1 MRLRLLSVAAWAAI
15 AFAPG
20 AAHAADAPRFEPPA
34 PYVSLRGGYAL
45 RSFYGLPVD
54 AGVVGL
60 GLGGRSGR
68 LSFYLSLDALFGATR
83 EGLSVR
89 QLDLGARAE
98 LAFGRLR
105 VGLGPYVG
113 ALSVERITKPETL
126 TGLSVGGRAQLTTD
140 VASWGRAGGAFF
152 GVELSAGVA
161 GSGAFYG
168 PSLIAGGRAF

>member
-1 MRLRLLSVAAWAAI
+1 MSRRLSTAAACLSI

-20 AAHAADAPRFEPPA
+20 AAHAADAPRFEQSG
-34 PYVSLRGGYAL
+34 PYASLRGGYAL

-60 GLGGRSGR
+60 GLGGRSRR
-68 LSFYLSLDALFGATR
+68 LSFYLSLDVLFGATR
-83 EGLSVR
+83 EGLTVR

-98 LAFGRLR
+98 IAFGRLR

-113 ALSVERITKPETL
+113 ALSVERITKPATL
-126 TGLSVGGRAQLTTD
+126 SGLSVGGRAQLTAD
-140 VASWGRAGGAFF
+140 VASWGGAGGAFF
-152 GVELSAGVA
+152 GVELSAGAA